1 MEEEQRITADELRQV
16 AKFVEETAFPALASY
31 YMIPVP
37 LAIGGVKEFPRPS
50 RENALAE
57 QGVDALRAS
66 TEQSVAALSALAVA
80 LDNELDV
87 PPSLLVLVQPYI
99 DAFRD
104 AGGQGQ
110 GNEQE

>member
-16 AKFVEETAFPALASY
+16 ARFVEETALPALASY
-31 YMIPVP
+31 YMVPVP

-50 RENALAE
+50 REDAAAE
-57 QGVDALRAS
+57 QGIDALRAS
-66 TEQSVAALSALAVA
+66 TEQSVTALFALAQA

-99 DAFRD
+99 DAFRT
-104 AGGQGQ
+104 AGGQRQ
-110 GNEQE
+110 ESEQE